1 MQNNYL
7 QVSTCVGWQN
17 VDSGAEGGDLSM
29 NIFQIILRW
38 YNFALQQCKTVVN
51 LLLSCIL
58 DH

>member
-1 MQNNYL
+1 MRNNYL

-38 YNFALQQCKTVVN
+38 YNFALQQ
-51 LLLSCIL
+51 
-58 DH
+58 

>member
-1 MQNNYL
+1 MRNNYL
-7 QVSTCVGWQN
+7 QVSACVGRQN
-17 VDSGAEGGDLSM
+17 VDSGAQGGDLSM

-51 LLLSCIL
+51 LLLPCIL

>member
-1 MQNNYL
+1 MRNNYL
-7 QVSTCVGWQN
+7 QVSACVGWQN
-17 VDSGAEGGDLSM
+17 ADSGAEGGDISM

-51 LLLSCIL
+51 LLLSCIV

>member
-1 MQNNYL
+1 MRNNYL

-38 YNFALQQCKTVVN
+38 YNFDLQQCKTVVN